1 MGTHRERETEN
12 PTGPGA
18 MELRVKSLAE
28 TLEEA
33 VLKERK
39 RRAENIV
46 LVFRRGDSLVGEY
59 QLEDNDIRQDLV
71 IKWKKKKLNTELD
84 DLLLQG
90 ATLLPTQQDGGFI
103 QPVPLPL
110 PWVDFI
116 TAKCPSTP

>member
-46 LVFRRGDSLVGEY
+46 LVFRRGDSLVGEH
-59 QLEDNDIRQDLV
+59 QLEDNDIRQA
-71 IKWKKKKLNTELD
+71 W
-84 DLLLQG
+84 
-90 ATLLPTQQDGGFI
+90 
-103 QPVPLPL
+103 
-110 PWVDFI
+110 
-116 TAKCPSTP
+116 